1 MRETPPQPVLHEIEF
16 RLSYGDCDPAGIV
29 YFAAYYPWFERTYNE
44 WAFLGG
50 FPPGKMVELWGATHV
65 SVASSCRY
73 RIPGR
78 LHDPLTCR
86 MRLGR
91 LGNTSFAVHLSVDTV
106 FNAGT
111 TNTIDV
117 GTQGTPTQFISAAA
131 GGSAV
136 VSEAAITTKGKAAA
150 AAADTV
156 VGIRYNYTGGAPTT
170 GSCEVMIEFEGGFA
184 STPGANLSG

>member
-1 MRETPPQPVLHEIEF
+1 VRETPPQPVLHEIEF

-91 LGNTSFAVHLSVDTV
+91 LGNTSFAVHLSVDHRETGETMAEGEMTFV
-106 FNAGT
+106 FVEGDLDADERPRPTPVPQGLR
-111 TNTIDV
+111 DV
-117 GTQGTPTQFISAAA
+117 FTAA
-131 GGSAV
+131 GCS
-136 VSEAAITTKGKAAA
+136 
-150 AAADTV
+150 
-156 VGIRYNYTGGAPTT
+156 
-170 GSCEVMIEFEGGFA
+170 F
-184 STPGANLSG
+184 